1 MKRQIIYFATISI
14 IFITCSRQKASKEI
28 YNDQFKWTI
37 TIPENFDTV
46 SPDQWQKLQNKGQ
59 KAIEDTYEQKVVNQA
74 KTIFVFR
81 TDELNY
87 FESNYQPYDT
97 AVDGDYLESCKN
109 VNNILFETFM
119 SQMPDIKI
127 DSTYSKETI
136 SGLEFQKFQMKIQY
150 PNKLILNMILY
161 SRPFDKKEFSV
172 NLMYADKNKGD
183 LMLKSWTT
191 SKFRTSK

>member
-1 MKRQIIYFATISI
+1 MKRQIIYFTTILI
-14 IFITCSRQKASKEI
+14 LFIACSGQNPSKEI

-37 TIPENFDTV
+37 TIPENFETV
-46 SPDQWQKLQNKGQ
+46 SPEQWQKMQNKGQ
-59 KAIEDTYEQKVVNQA
+59 KAIEDTYDQKIVNLA

-87 FESNYQPYDT
+87 FESNYQPFDI
-97 AVDGDYLESCKN
+97 AVDGDYLESCKS

-127 DSTYSKETI
+127 DSSSSKETI

-150 PNKLILNMILY
+150 PNKLVLNMLLY
-161 SRPFDKKEFSV
+161 SRLFDNKEFSV

-183 LMLKSWTT
+183 LMLNSWTNSKFKT
-191 SKFRTSK
+191 SK